1 MNTSFN
7 FEEIKYKNELVD
19 TAIIQLKKDFVGI
32 DEQIDE
38 VMNNVR
44 TWYLY
49 PQVQTRPLIV
59 SIFGLTGTGKTAL
72 VRKIAKYLNIE
83 KDLVY
88 FNFAEIGEMHSYEI
102 ESTIEEELDNE
113 CSNRMFVY
121 DEFQYAAT
129 LDESGCEKDNKSG
142 LKPFWELMDSGI
154 LHKRESFW
162 RNREIFTILNY
173 LVKINMVHPIELVD
187 GQWVNYEECL
197 TQLNDYDINKFRQY
211 LNFGELK
218 GRGR

>member
-49 PQVQTRPLIV
+49 PQLQTRPLIV

-83 KDLVY
+83 KDLVLKSTEY
-88 FNFAEIGEMHSYEI
+88 LAKTLDVVLYGSSEAS
-102 ESTIEEELDNE
+102 ESSIADVDL
-113 CSNRMFVY
+113 S
-121 DEFQYAAT
+121 
-129 LDESGCEKDNKSG
+129 DESGNASVIEGVGVSGVTSNSSVNSNKTLIITLSVIGVVLLTIILVLVFSKKARYKIGRFFSEMFAG
-142 LKPFWELMDSGI
+142 LFGKK
-154 LHKRESFW
+154 KRQ
-162 RNREIFTILNY
+162 N
-173 LVKINMVHPIELVD
+173 
-187 GQWVNYEECL
+187 
-197 TQLNDYDINKFRQY
+197 
-211 LNFGELK
+211 
-218 GRGR
+218 